1 MSQTQGKRTLT
12 RAGLWRWRRSPLRRG
27 SDLVEAWVLLVA
39 WVLGVV
45 GGALVGVTAA
55 EAAGQAF
62 EGQRA
67 ERHAVAA
74 TVVEN
79 ARSAVDAKGAASR
92 RLADDDL
99 AWVTV
104 RWRATGGVEHTGRTQ
119 AAPDT
124 RPGSHVTVWTD
135 RQGVLTARPP
145 APAEAQVEAA
155 MLGTMAAAFSGGAVW
170 ACAYGV
176 RERLDR
182 RRMAQWDE
190 EWRRMDTRWGRTT
203 G

>member
-1 MSQTQGKRTLT
+1 MTQTRDKRALT
-12 RAGLWRWRRSPLRRG
+12 RAGLWRWRRNPLRRG

-39 WVLGVV
+39 WVLAVV
-45 GGALVGVTAA
+45 GGALVGTTAA
-55 EAAGQAF
+55 ESADHTF

-79 ARSAVDAKGAASR
+79 ARSAVDTKGAASR
-92 RLADDDL
+92 RVADDDL

-119 AAPDT
+119 VAPDT
-124 RPGSHVTVWTD
+124 RTGTRVTVWTD
-135 RQGVLTARPP
+135 QHGVLTARPLDP
-145 APAEAQVEAA
+145 GEARVEAA
-155 MLGTMAAAFSGGAVW
+155 LLGTMAAAFSGGAVW

-176 RERLDR
+176 RERLEQ

-190 EWRRMDTRWGRTT
+190 EWRRMDTRWGRRT